1 MISRIARGAAF
12 IAAIPVV
19 LALVVVAA
27 MLWQFTSYALV
38 GYGIFKFFIRGDV
51 D

>member
-12 IAAIPVV
+12 VAAVPAI
-19 LALVVVAA
+19 LALVVVGM